1 MLPVLRLVG
10 QVVPQLGPPPLFNE
24 AAAQR
29 GEGEERERE
38 IQRGEREERERGERE
53 EREREE
59 NERPH
64 LIIVIQAST
73 RLAGCQCTPWS
84 HITDRKCNQC
94 ESSFW

>member
-29 GEGEERERE
+29 EEVKKGEE
-38 IQRGEREERERGERE
+38 ERGERE
-53 EREREE
+53 RREREE

-73 RLAGCQCTPWS
+73 RLAGCQ
-84 HITDRKCNQC
+84 
-94 ESSFW
+94 

>member
-29 GEGEERERE
+29 GEGEENER
-38 IQRGEREERERGERE
+38 RKRGERE

-59 NERPH
+59 NERPL

-73 RLAGCQCTPWS
+73 RLAV
-84 HITDRKCNQC
+84 
-94 ESSFW
+94 